1 VVELLRRESHP
12 RPGLTQ
18 ISASGRANGYRRR
31 MHGVNVIERAYQ
43 LAPEC
48 GTVDEVRHK
57 LSREGYFQVEAHL
70 RGPQIRGE
78 LVRRLKRD

>member
-1 VVELLRRESHP
+1 
-12 RPGLTQ
+12 
-18 ISASGRANGYRRR
+18 
-31 MHGVNVIERAYQ
+31 MHGINVIERAYQ

-48 GTVDEVRHK
+48 ETVDEVRHK

-78 LVRRLKRD
+78 LLRRLKRD